1 MPSIVFC
8 LFHFIYASFFHSNF
22 LFSTFSIPI
31 ACTLAHTCTHTC
43 DSLGILY
50 RAIRTGYCNHI
61 YGINNGT
68 KMAIAFVHGSRS
80 TCKSIQYRHPHILNA
95 FDAKSQSIANKHTQP
110 IHHGSYVSSLTA
122 PVFSL
127 HRQLERSAT
136 NQHFFPAL
144 ARIKIKH
151 DDFQ

>member
-1 MPSIVFC
+1 MHAIDCILSLPLYLCFV
-8 LFHFIYASFFHSNF
+8 FHSNF

-31 ACTLAHTCTHTC
+31 ACILHTAHTYTHTC

-50 RAIRTGYCNHI
+50 RAILTGYCNHI

-122 PVFSL
+122 PVFFTPSTA
-127 HRQLERSAT
+127 REIGNKST
-136 NQHFFPAL
+136 FFSSFS
-144 ARIKIKH
+144 RN
-151 DDFQ
+151 